1 MKFCEKC
8 FIIKTMKPVCIRFK
22 GKKYYIK
29 PAGIA
34 IMAAAL
40 VLIVAL
46 VITVI
51 VRLNHKKAEPEE
63 ETEPI
68 EEVDTTY
75 DAKAG
80 ILDKKEYDGTVLEE
94 TEDAGIKYV
103 ESTLFLGDSNT
114 ARFLREINP
123 ETKKTFTSKENS
135 IGVVGMGIDAIA
147 SFPCMDFS
155 TGRVSMPQAVKILQ
169 PERVII
175 TMGTNNL
182 YGKSTDSTSFIER
195 YTKGIRAIEKAY
207 PSVDI
212 IVNSIPPV
220 AKNTTYTNVSMT
232 QIDAYNKAIAKMC
245 KDNDWKYLDSAETMK
260 DEKTGYAKDGYTV
273 SADGLHLSNKGL
285 VALFKYIR
293 THSYITDDDRPK
305 PLATIPTIIGVPDGL
320 IKTDPLTN
328 SEYKEDPATMQSD
341 ATPEAT
347 ATPTPTPTASATP
360 TPTSNPA
367 ETACKNYGGTWNGA
381 SCSCQALGQ
390 YAAWNA
396 SNNTCGCQSG
406 YTRDSSTGQ
415 CVAIQQEVPKEEI
428 LPPPDSTNPS
438 GSEGQG
444 QSSDSGS
451 GNTDSGNTGDGGT
464 QPPADEQTVDPT
476 PSDSTQPEVQPGS
489 QTGQET
495 QS

>member
-1 MKFCEKC
+1 
-8 FIIKTMKPVCIRFK
+8 MKPVCIRFK

-46 VITVI
+46 VITII
-51 VRLNHKKAEPEE
+51 VRVNHKKAEPEE

-68 EEVDTTY
+68 EEIDTTY

-347 ATPTPTPTASATP
+347 ATPTPTASATPTP

-367 ETACKNYGGTWNGA
+367 ETACKNYGGTWNGT
-381 SCSCQALGQ
+381 SCACP
-390 YAAWNA
+390 AATPVW
-396 SNNTCGCQSG
+396 
-406 YTRDSSTGQ
+406 
-415 CVAIQQEVPKEEI
+415 
-428 LPPPDSTNPS
+428 NPS
-438 GSEGQG
+438 NSTCSACPQGQQYVDGVCKVIEVVPSTPTEPVNPDPQPEEKKEPTEPVNPDPEPEPVDPEPVDPEPKQDTPASSESVEGQ
-444 QSSDSGS
+444 
-451 GNTDSGNTGDGGT
+451 NNV
-464 QPPADEQTVDPT
+464 QTA
-476 PSDSTQPEVQPGS
+476 S
-489 QTGQET
+489 
-495 QS
+495 

>member
-1 MKFCEKC
+1 MKS
-8 FIIKTMKPVCIRFK
+8 ICIRFN

-34 IMAAAL
+34 IIAVAL
-40 VLIVAL
+40 VLIIAL
-46 VITVI
+46 VVTLI
-51 VRLNHKKAEPEE
+51 VRSNHKEEPEPEE
-63 ETEPI
+63 ELV

-75 DAKAG
+75 DVKAG
-80 ILDKKEYDGTVLEE
+80 VLNKKEYDGTVLED

-114 ARFLREINP
+114 ARFLREVNP
-123 ETKKTFTSKENS
+123 ETKKTFASKENS

-182 YGKSTDSTSFIER
+182 YGKSTDATSFIER
-195 YTKGIRAIEKAY
+195 YTAGIRAIEKAY

-245 KDNDWKYLDSAETMK
+245 KDNDWKYLNSAETMK
-260 DEKTGYAKDGYTV
+260 DEKTGYAKEGYTV

-285 VALFKYIR
+285 VALFSYIR
-293 THSYITDDDRPK
+293 THAWITEDDRPK
-305 PLATIPTIIGVPDGL
+305 PLASIPTIIGVPDGL

-347 ATPTPTPTASATP
+347 ATPTPTPSASAAADP
-360 TPTSNPA
+360 GEA
-367 ETACKNYGGTWNGA
+367 ACAKYVGTWNGK
-381 SCSCQALGQ
+381 SCACP
-390 YAAWNA
+390 AATPVWNA
-396 SNNTCGCQSG
+396 STLTCSACPEGTVFSNGSCTAVVPEQKTEDTTTPTDTTETDDQQSG
-406 YTRDSSTGQ
+406 GDQ
-415 CVAIQQEVPKEEI
+415 
-428 LPPPDSTNPS
+428 
-438 GSEGQG
+438 GS
-444 QSSDSGS
+444 DS
-451 GNTDSGNTGDGGT
+451 GNTDSGSTDTGDTGG
-464 QPPADEQTVDPT
+464 
-476 PSDSTQPEVQPGS
+476 SDSGDTGGDGSDQTDTGDQQSSGGETPVEVQTEAS
-489 QTGQET
+489 
-495 QS
+495 